1 MNPDLS
7 PSKLSRRTF
16 LAAAGSAALAPL
28 LIRNAA
34 AQDMAWKAAILD
46 RANGFDAL
54 RSLIVTRGG
63 QPLIEEVLRG
73 GPLTQGVNIKSASK
87 TILSVLVGIA
97 IDKKALEGP
106 DQKIVPL
113 LGNAV
118 PSDADPRLRDVTIGN
133 LLSMQAGLERTS
145 GPNYGRWV
153 QSRNWVRYVLEQPF
167 VDQPGGKMLY
177 STGNTHLLSAILTRV
192 TGKSTLSLAREWLA
206 EPLDITIPAWSKDP
220 QGIYFGGNEMV
231 LSPRA
236 LLAFGEM
243 IRNGG
248 KVGDT
253 RVVSQGWLDLSWQ
266 PRTASPWTGHQYG
279 YGWFLRDVGGQ
290 PVRYAWGYG
299 GQMLFVAPQ
308 VDLVTVMISDP
319 NAPSGRNGYVQELH
333 SLFDDILVA
342 AQKAAWATGVP
353 VSSPSILSSLTNSAL
368 RAFNA
373 SNPAATPAPA

>member
-7 PSKLSRRTF
+7 PSRLSRRTF

-63 QPLIEEVLRG
+63 QPLIEEVLRC

-113 LGNAV
+113 LGIAV
-118 PSDADPRLRDVTIGN
+118 PSDTDPRLRDVTIGN

-192 TGKSTLSLAREWLA
+192 TGKPTLALAREWLA

-253 RVVSQGWLDLSWQ
+253 RVVSQEWLDLSWQ

-308 VDLVTVMISDP
+308 ANLVTVMISDP

-333 SLFDDILVA
+333 SLFDNILVA
-342 AQKAAWATGVP
+342 AQKAA
-353 VSSPSILSSLTNSAL
+353 
-368 RAFNA
+368 
-373 SNPAATPAPA
+373 

>member
-1 MNPDLS
+1 MTPALF
-7 PSKLSRRTF
+7 PKLSRRTF
-16 LAAAGSAALAPL
+16 LSAAGSLALAPL
-28 LIRNAA
+28 LPGVSF
-34 AQDMAWKAAILD
+34 AQDGPWQGSILESA
-46 RANGFDAL
+46 RRFDAL
-54 RSLIVTRGG
+54 RSLIVTRAG

-73 GPLTQGVNIKSASK
+73 GPLTQGVNVKSASK
-87 TILSVLVGIA
+87 TVLSVLVGIA
-97 IDKKALEGP
+97 MDKKALEGP
-106 DQKIVPL
+106 DQPIAPL

-118 PSDADPRLRDVTIGN
+118 PEDADPRLRQVTIGN

-153 QSRNWVRYVLEQPF
+153 QSRNWVRYALEQPF
-167 VDQPGGKMLY
+167 ADQPGGRMLY

-192 TGKSTLSLAREWLA
+192 TGRSTLQLAREWLA

-248 KVGDT
+248 KVGET
-253 RVVSQGWLDLSWQ
+253 RVVSKEWIDLSWQ
-266 PRTASPWTGHQYG
+266 PRTASPWTGHRYG
-279 YGWFLRDVGGQ
+279 YGWFLRQSGDQ

-308 VDLVTVMISDP
+308 AGVVAVMISDP

-333 SLFDDILVA
+333 SLFDDILRGATSA
-342 AQKAAWATGVP
+342 A
-353 VSSPSILSSLTNSAL
+353 
-368 RAFNA
+368 
-373 SNPAATPAPA
+373 

>member
-1 MNPDLS
+1 MPAMTPALS
-7 PSKLSRRTF
+7 RIHLSRRT
-16 LAAAGSAALAPL
+16 LLSAAGSTAFASLFTGATY
-28 LIRNAA
+28 
-34 AQDMAWKAAILD
+34 AQDSDWRSPVLE
-46 RANGFDAL
+46 RARSFDAL
-54 RSLIVTRGG
+54 RSLIVTRAG

-73 GPLTQGVNIKSASK
+73 APLTQGVNIKSASK
-87 TILSVLVGIA
+87 TVLAVLVGIA

-106 DQKIVPL
+106 DQPIAPL

-118 PSDADPRLRDVTIGN
+118 PDNADPRLRQITIGN

-153 QSRNWVRYVLEQPF
+153 QSRNWVRYALEQPF
-167 VDQPGGKMLY
+167 VDEPGGKMLY

-192 TGKSTLSLAREWLA
+192 TGRSTLALAREWLA

-231 LSPRA
+231 LSPRG

-248 KVGDT
+248 KVGET
-253 RVVSQGWLDLSWQ
+253 RIVSRDWIDRSWQ
-266 PRTASPWTGHQYG
+266 PRTASPWTGHEYG
-279 YGWFLRDVGGQ
+279 YGWFLRQSGDQ

-308 VDLVTVMISDP
+308 AGVISVMISDP
-319 NAPSGRNGYVQELH
+319 NAPSGRNGYVQQLH
-333 SLFDDILVA
+333 GLFDEILRGATSA
-342 AQKAAWATGVP
+342 A
-353 VSSPSILSSLTNSAL
+353 
-368 RAFNA
+368 
-373 SNPAATPAPA
+373 

>member
-1 MNPDLS
+1 MRAMTSALLS
-7 PSKLSRRTF
+7 PRLSRRTF
-16 LAAAGSAALAPL
+16 LSAAGTAALTPL
-28 LIRNAA
+28 FAGA
-34 AQDMAWKAAILD
+34 SHAQDDAWQSTILD
-46 RANGFDAL
+46 RARSFDAL
-54 RSLIVTRGG
+54 RSLIVTRAS
-63 QPLIEEVLRG
+63 QPLVEEVLRG
-73 GPLTQGVNIKSASK
+73 GPLDRGVNIKSASK
-87 TILSVLVGIA
+87 TVLSVLVGIA
-97 IDKKALEGP
+97 IDKKVLEGP
-106 DQKIVPL
+106 DQPVAPL

-118 PSDADPRLRDVTIGN
+118 PDDADPRLKAVTIGN

-153 QSRNWVRYVLEQPF
+153 QSRNWVRYALEQPF

-192 TGKSTLSLAREWLA
+192 TGRSTLQLAREWLA
-206 EPLDITIPAWSKDP
+206 EPLDITIPSWSKDP

-253 RVVSQGWLDLSWQ
+253 RIVSQEWIDLSWQ

-279 YGWFLRDVGGQ
+279 YGWFLRRSNDQ

-308 VDLVTVMISDP
+308 SGLVTVMISDP
-319 NAPSGRNGYVQELH
+319 NAPSGRNGYVQQLH
-333 SLFDDILVA
+333 GLFDDILRGATSA
-342 AQKAAWATGVP
+342 A
-353 VSSPSILSSLTNSAL
+353 
-368 RAFNA
+368 
-373 SNPAATPAPA
+373 